1 MLLVGTLLVFVAV
14 YSSLSGLM
22 SVSTTDSIQFVIA
35 MTGSIVLATVAV
47 KQVGGMSGLKP
58 QLFG

>member
-35 MTGSIVLATVAV
+35 MTGSIVLATVAA